1 MPARSSA
8 QTRKRIYIVDR
19 DRTVCETLGK
29 TFAALGYEVR
39 LAASPQALAAAPL
52 PDINCCVLVDVSF
65 TDQSA
70 FDLQR
75 HYAEAAAPVA
85 LVFMT
90 AQGDIAMA
98 VNAMKRGAV
107 DFLTKPLRMS
117 ELLPAVDLALL
128 RSAQQR
134 DARKNQ
140 TEMSERVA
148 RLTPRESAVLALVL
162 QGKRNKQI
170 ADQLQ
175 SQEST
180 VKVHR
185 SRLMRKLE
193 VRTLA
198 ELLRAAPLLAHVE
211 RDGPGRSAVAVRW
224 SVAAA
229 RGGAGAES
237 LAPQGVSKRFRRHP
251 ARNIRE

>member
-8 QTRKRIYIVDR
+8 HPRKRIYIVDR

-29 TFAALGYEVR
+29 TFASLGYEVR

-52 PDINCCVLVDVSF
+52 PDVNCCVLVDVSF

-75 HYAEAAAPVA
+75 HYADAAAPVA

-134 DARKNQ
+134 DARKSQ

-148 RLTPRESAVLALVL
+148 RLTPRENAVLALVL

-198 ELLRAAPLLAHVE
+198 ELLRAAPLLAPAE
-211 RDGPGRSAVAVRW
+211 RDGLGRGTVAGWVLAPMR
-224 SVAAA
+224 S
-229 RGGAGAES
+229 GAGAVP
-237 LAPQGVSKRFRRHP
+237 LAPLAGAAKGLRRHSP
-251 ARNIRE
+251 RNIRE